1 MRRGGT
7 GTAKKWLRCPGFDFC
22 GYLGEMFCAHGFA
35 VFCVRAGFL
44 LQETCV
50 HDTILTRKGTMC
62 PHFNLCASRHRE
74 SGHNLNVSQLLE
86 FKPSVWS
93 HSYLKGDFAGYIQKG
108 MFCRHCCSK
117 EKKIRRKRRWG
128 LFEGVLLDIKRSIV
142 TVR

>member
-1 MRRGGT
+1 M
-7 GTAKKWLRCPGFDFC
+7 PMDI
-22 GYLGEMFCAHGFA
+22 A

-74 SGHNLNVSQLLE
+74 SGHNLSVSQLLE

-117 EKKIRRKRRWG
+117 EKKIRRKG
-128 LFEGVLLDIKRSIV
+128 GGVCLREFYW
-142 TVR
+142 T